1 MAITE
6 VKALD
11 FEQSLTPLAKE
22 LTTLEKQ
29 AAKEPSPAAEENV
42 EEPGSPCWNAWRRS
56 TRS

>member
-11 FEQSLTPLAKE
+11 FEQSLAPLAKQ

-29 AAKEPSPAAEENV
+29 AAKEPSPERGRTSRR
-42 EEPGSPCWNAWRRS
+42 PGSPCWNAWMPS
-56 TRS
+56 TQN